1 MALERFKLSNDQL
14 SAYFDRI
21 SLPAAY
27 RIFNVTT
34 LDDSS
39 KLTYLSLI
47 QKYQLVKVPWEN
59 LTQHYSWHR
68 VVQIDPR
75 HLFRK
80 IVQDPAGNAR
90 GGYCFE
96 ANTFFFTVLY
106 SLGFDVYMGGSRIY
120 SPKAKKYGGWTHV
133 INLVTISGVKY
144 MLDGGYGGRGPCR
157 PVAVEVGKVVDHVE
171 PAQMRLVYEAIPQHL
186 DRSQRVWVCQH
197 RYNENAE
204 WIPIYCFVELEFTHE
219 DMLVSNLAPATSKTS
234 FFTHKVV
241 AVRFT
246 TEGETAEGS
255 GPGSPG
261 SQKLEGD
268 IDGSITLSHDT
279 LKWRRH
285 GLKTVDLQLKTEQ
298 ERLNVLEKYFG
309 IALTEEEAESIRGTS
324 TELGVQWSI

>member
-1 MALERFKLSNDQL
+1 MALERFKLSHEQL
-14 SAYFDRI
+14 SAYFDRV
-21 SLPAAY
+21 SLAPTK

-34 LDDSS
+34 LDDTS
-39 KLTYLSLI
+39 KLAFLNLI
-47 QKYQLVKVPWEN
+47 QKHHLVKVPWEN

-68 VVQIDPR
+68 TIHIEPR

-80 IVQDPAGNAR
+80 IVQDPPGNAR

-96 ANTFFFTVLY
+96 VNTFFFTVLY

-120 SPKAKKYGGWTHV
+120 SPKTKKYGGWTHV
-133 INLVTISGVKY
+133 INLVTINGAKY
-144 MLDGGYGGRGPCR
+144 MLDGGYGGNGPCR
-157 PVAVEVGKVVDHVE
+157 PILVEDSKIVSHVE
-171 PAQMRLVYEAIPQHL
+171 PAQMRLVHEAIPQHL

-204 WIPIYCFVELEFTHE
+204 WIPIYCFTDTEFTPE
-219 DMLVSNLAPATSKTS
+219 DMVGLNLAPGTAKTT

-246 TEGETAEGS
+246 TEIESAEGH

-261 SQKLEGD
+261 SKELEGE

-285 GLKTVDLQLKTEQ
+285 GKKTVDLKLENEQ
-298 ERLNVLEKYFG
+298 ERLDALKKYFR
-309 IALTEEEAESIRGTS
+309 IALTDEELEAIHGTS
-324 TELGVQWSI
+324 TELGVQWSV

>member
-1 MALERFKLSNDQL
+1 MALDRFRLSEHQL
-14 SAYFDRI
+14 SAYFDRV
-21 SLPAAY
+21 SLPMSN
-27 RIFNVTT
+27 RVLDVTT
-34 LDDSS
+34 LDDTS
-39 KLTYLSLI
+39 KLAYLNLI
-47 QKYQLVKVPWEN
+47 QKHHLVKVPWEN

-68 VVQIDPR
+68 VVHIDPR

-96 ANTFFFTVLY
+96 VNTFFFTVLY

-120 SPKAKKYGGWTHV
+120 SPKLKRYGGWTHV
-133 INLVTISGVKY
+133 INLVTINGGKY
-144 MLDGGYGGRGPCR
+144 MLDGGYGGNGPCR
-157 PVAVEVGKVVDHVE
+157 PVAVEHGKIVDHVK
-171 PAQMRLVYEAIPQHL
+171 PAQMRLVCEAIPQLL
-186 DRSQRVWVCQH
+186 DRSQKVWVCQH
-197 RYNENAE
+197 RYDENAA
-204 WIPIYCFVELEFTHE
+204 WLPIYCFVELEFTPE
-219 DMLVSNLAPATSKTS
+219 DLSVSNLAPGTSKTS

-246 TEGETAEGS
+246 TDLETEDGP

-261 SQKLEGD
+261 EQELGGD

-285 GLKTVDLQLKTEQ
+285 GKKTIDSKLENELDRLDALQ
-298 ERLNVLEKYFG
+298 KYFG
-309 IALTEEEAESIRGTS
+309 IALSEADKEAIQGTS